1 MPWWPD
7 DILCRWNDGKFCD
20 KTTLENMT
28 TRYNKFSIHSYRVHQ
43 IHMGHSVGPRFRS
56 LIGDGQK
63 YTVEKVDLQA
73 GLQKVREQPWH
84 WKTLVQ
90 CYAPF
95 THVDPCGTDMGVNE
109 NHKSQVIKDVEAL
122 WFYSLWFCCGTWHP
136 QAGRLAKQLRCRQWM
151 ESGFGTAVVWQSLAA
166 LIGECGGSSLR
177 PLAASMPAVRT
188 GTAAI
193 DRVPKYQT
201 PLLRIFRGY
210 SALSYSA
217 LSHSALDSSLVGVL
231 VLQRHIACADMFCIR
246 KIKDSIVR

>member
-1 MPWWPD
+1 MDQLLHAWPG
-7 DILCRWNDGKFCD
+7 DILCRWKRWQVLWQD
-20 KTTLENMT
+20 
-28 TRYNKFSIHSYRVHQ
+28 
-43 IHMGHSVGPRFRS
+43 HSVGQGFEAWSEMDRNIPSRKWISKPAFRRS
-56 LIGDGQK
+56 W
-63 YTVEKVDLQA
+63 
-73 GLQKVREQPWH
+73 QPWH

-90 CYAPF
+90 WNAIYPVALIW
-95 THVDPCGTDMGVNE
+95 GYLNE
-109 NHKSQVIKDVEAL
+109 SHKSQVMRMWKHSS
-122 WFYSLWFCCGTWHP
+122 FSLDGFCCGTWHL
-136 QAGRLAKQLRCRQWM
+136 QAGRVAKQLRCRQWM
-151 ESGFGTAVVWQSLAA
+151 ESGFGTAVVWQFLAA

-201 PLLRIFRGY
+201 PWLRIFRG
-210 SALSYSA
+210 YSA